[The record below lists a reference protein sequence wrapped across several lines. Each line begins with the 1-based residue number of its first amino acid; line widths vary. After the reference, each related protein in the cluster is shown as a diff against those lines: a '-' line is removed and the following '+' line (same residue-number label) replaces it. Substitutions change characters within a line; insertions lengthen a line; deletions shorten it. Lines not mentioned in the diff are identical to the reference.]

1 MILLGPEPGREG
13 STIRQVLTVP
23 GERPRDRGSAELAE
37 LRAGLLEGLG
47 VSRHKH

>member
-1 MILLGPEPGREG
+1 MKEMALIPGE
-13 STIRQVLTVP
+13 VLTVP

-37 LRAGLLEGLG
+37 LRTGLLEGLG